1 MKAVRHT
8 GIVVTDMER
17 ALEFYRDLLGLKPVI
32 DFEEAGEYIDT
43 VLAEKGVRVRM
54 VKLVADDGG
63 MVELL
68 HFISHP
74 MSRAKD
80 NKLYEIG
87 PTHMAYTV
95 DSIDETYER
104 LSDAGVRFNSAPVV
118 SPDGKAKLAF
128 CQDPDITYLELVE
141 MLPEGN

>member
-8 GIVVTDMER
+8 GIVVTNMER
-17 ALEFYRDLLGLKPVI
+17 SLEFYRDLLGLKPVI
-32 DFEEAGEYIDT
+32 DFEEQGQYIDT
-43 VLAEKGVRVRM
+43 LSKTAGVRLRM

-68 HFISHP
+68 HYISHP
-74 MSRAKD
+74 LSRAKD

-87 PTHMAYTV
+87 PTHVAFTV
-95 DSIDETYER
+95 ESIDQTYAR
-104 LSDAGVRFNSAPVV
+104 LSEAGVKFNSAPVV

-128 CQDPDITYLELVE
+128 CQDPDGTYLELVE
-141 MLPEGN
+141 ELA